1 MGEGD
6 TGVSDAGDAGIGS
19 PGDSPAGGMGVSP
32 EGMGT
37 DAPTDGVGLEGVTV
51 TGSGGVNPGVSGG
64 DLANFYDMGNAPTNN
79 NTLMTLLKNLMLHV
93 VTKSNPYGATL
104 SSLAGLFN
112 MINSNDNNQIGQN
125 IASLGV
131 NTALANAGPI
141 GQALASIGGGGM
153 AVGAAANAGTGP
165 APAGTTEGSN
175 MDSTE
180 NLLSALFGLGLAGK
194 AAGAYGGQ
202 MQDLQSLFGQNSPY
216 AQMLRQQLM
225 RQDAA
230 RGRRSQ
236 AGSREVELQA
246 RLAEL
251 NSRNSPE
258 IQKLTAAK
266 YGAYAS
272 GLKDILGWYKQ
283 GGSKD
288 ISNLYNNYGVPAYN
302 NLSNLFA
309 GQAPV
314 NPNVGGTDL
323 SAFYDYGA

>member
-1 MGEGD
+1 MGEGE
-6 TGVSDAGDAGIGS
+6 GDAGDTGIGS
-19 PGDSPAGGMGVSP
+19 PSDSPVGGMGVSP
-32 EGMGT
+32 DGMGT
-37 DAPTDGVGLEGVTV
+37 DTADGPGLEGVTI

-64 DLANFYDMGNAPTNN
+64 DLAQFYDMGNVGPSVNN
-79 NTLMTLLKNLMLHV
+79 SLLQLLKNLALHV

-104 SSLAGLFN
+104 STLAGLFG
-112 MINSNDNNQIGQN
+112 MVNSQDNNQIGQN
-125 IASLGV
+125 MASMGV
-131 NTALANAGPI
+131 NTALANSGPI

-165 APAGTTEGSN
+165 APASTTGGSN

-202 MQDLQSLFGQNSPY
+202 MQDLQSLYGQNSPY

-230 RGRRSQ
+230 HGRRSQ

-272 GLKDILGWYKQ
+272 GLRDIMGWYKQ
-283 GGSKD
+283 GGRQD
-288 ISNLYNNYGVPAYN
+288 LSNFYNNYAVPAYN
-302 NLSNLFA
+302 NLGNMFA
-309 GQAPV
+309 GSV
-314 NPNVGGTDL
+314 DPNVSGADL
-323 SAFYDYGA
+323 SAFYGDGA